1 MQLNI
6 VYRAVN
12 IPTTLRIRAYFLPF
26 LAAFFLVAACNF
38 AFWERFVVAIG
49 GFDPGKLPLLAAT
62 VAMLTLIFGAILSIF
77 NIPKLFKPL
86 LIVLF
91 MTTAGVAHFMNQY
104 GVQIDKSMV
113 QNVVE
118 THPSEALELV
128 NWQMI
133 ATIGLLGVLPSLLLL
148 RTDVVYGALRR
159 HVMVSSALMA
169 VALAIACMILFVF
182 FKSYAPAVRGHR
194 ELRFLL
200 TPTNYIQAVNGYVR
214 QRLSK
219 PVTIAPLGR
228 DARKG
233 AAWNQAPSRTVTVIV
248 VGETARAM
256 NFSLNGYS
264 RVTNPLLAQRTDLI
278 NFTDTSSCGTATAVS
293 LPCVFSSMEREDFN
307 DSRARSQESL
317 LDVLSHAGIEVLW
330 RDNNSGCKGACDRVS
345 YEDLSQPTPQS
356 THCNKEECFDE
367 RLLEGLS
374 ERIRKSTNDM
384 VIVLHQKGS
393 HGPAYWKRYPAEFEQ
408 FAPVCKTTALEQCT
422 QREIAAAYD
431 NTILYT
437 DFILDKTI
445 RLLEEIALQD
455 GIATSMLY
463 FSDHGESLGEKNM
476 YLHGAP
482 YIISP
487 PEQRSVP
494 MLMWFSPTF
503 ADRFK
508 FSVQCLSASAKQPAS
523 HDNVFHSVLGM
534 LDIRTS
540 ARNPKLDLFG
550 SCKP

>member
-1 MQLNI
+1 M
-6 VYRAVN
+6 
-12 IPTTLRIRAYFLPF
+12 
-26 LAAFFLVAACNF
+26 
-38 AFWERFVVAIG
+38 VAIG
-49 GFDPGKLPLLAAT
+49 GLSLNKLPLLLAT
-62 VAMLTLIFGAILSIF
+62 VVMLTLVFGALLSLVNF
-77 NIPKLFKPL
+77 PRLFKPL
-86 LIVLF
+86 LIALF
-91 MTTAGVAHFMNQY
+91 LTTSGVAHFMNQY
-104 GVQIDKSMV
+104 GVQIDRSMV
-113 QNVVE
+113 QNVFE
-118 THPSEALELV
+118 THPAEAWELV
-128 NWQMI
+128 NGQLL
-133 ATIGLLGVLPSLLLL
+133 ASVGLFGVLPSLLLL
-148 RTDVVYGALRR
+148 RIDVSYAPLRR
-159 HVMVSSALMA
+159 HILASSALIS
-169 VALAIACMILFVF
+169 VAIAIACLILFVF

-219 PVTIAPLGR
+219 PITISPLGR
-228 DARKG
+228 DAKKG
-233 AAWNQAPSRTVTVIV
+233 NAWADARSRTVTVIV
-248 VGETARAM
+248 VGETARSM
-256 NFSLNGYS
+256 NFSLNGY
-264 RVTNPLLAQRTDLI
+264 RRQTNPLLAQRTDLI

-293 LPCVFSSMEREDFN
+293 LPCVFSAMEREDFV

-317 LDVLSHAGIEVLW
+317 LDVLSHAGIEVVW
-330 RDNNSGCKGACDRVS
+330 RDNNSGCKGACDRIR
-345 YEDLSQPTPQS
+345 YQDLSQPTTDS
-356 THCNKEECFDE
+356 RYCNQEECFDE
-367 RLLEGLS
+367 RLLEGLP
-374 ERIRKSTNDM
+374 ELIDKSTRDM

-422 QREIAAAYD
+422 QREITSAYD

-445 RLLEEIALQD
+445 RMLEDIARRE

-487 PEQRSVP
+487 PEQRGVP

-503 ADRFK
+503 TERFK
-508 FSVQCLSASAKQPAS
+508 INKQCLTARAKQPAS

-540 ARNPKLDLFG
+540 ILNPRLDLFAT
-550 SCKP
+550 CKP